1 MSFRRIDDLS
11 GQVAVITG
19 AMGGMGYATAK
30 RLADRGARIIG
41 IVRRNEESAN
51 EMFQKLPNN
60 HLDHFVIKASIDNSD
75 EIKNAVS
82 LVKEKAGRC
91 DILINTA
98 GITQSIPHGNLDA
111 LTDDVF
117 DNIMKVN
124 VRGVFSTIKSFVPLL
139 KTSGNGLVVNITSAA
154 GIRTG
159 GSNIAY
165 AASKAA
171 LDSVT
176 RNLSK
181 TLAPNVRVVSIAPSA
196 VDTNFL
202 PNRSREFLDN
212 AAKATPLGRIGEVD
226 DIASTIEALA
236 TTMRFTTGNCFV
248 IDGGRIV

>member
-1 MSFRRIDDLS
+1 MSFRRIDDLT
-11 GQVAVITG
+11 GQVVVITG

-30 RLADRGARIIG
+30 RLAEKGARIIG
-41 IVRRNEESAN
+41 IVRRNEDLAQ
-51 EMFQKLPNN
+51 EMFNKLPNSFLEHIIIN
-60 HLDHFVIKASIDNSD
+60 ASIDNTES
-75 EIKNAVS
+75 ISRAVKI
-82 LVKEKAGRC
+82 VQDKAGRC

-98 GITQSIPHGNLDA
+98 GTTRSIPHGNLDA
-111 LTDDVF
+111 LTDDIF
-117 DNIMKVN
+117 DNIMQVN
-124 VRGVFSTIKSFVPLL
+124 VRGVFSTIKAFVPML
-139 KTSGNGLVVNITSAA
+139 KSSGNGLVVNISSAA
-154 GIRTG
+154 GVRTG

-181 TLAPNVRVVSIAPSA
+181 SLAPHIRVVSIAPSA

-248 IDGGRIV
+248 IDGGRTV